1 MITKFRFRN
10 WQKAYLLLALS
21 SLTIVAG
28 GLAGFIWQT
37 PQSTQAADESV
48 LGGPSLSAT
57 TVDHIFAQMGSPMA
71 GTGIIVEQASRST
84 NIDDAF
90 AMAVWWA
97 ETNDGMAG
105 VGLGDRNP
113 GSVRGTAGYPSG
125 YDGYTIYPSYAA
137 AITDWFRLIKNSYV
151 IGRGTIGVYSISVPY
166 VGTAGAGNWAYKVT
180 SLMARYRYLAPP
192 PPSASVP
199 ATTRA
204 QTVSTPL
211 STPRIHSRIH
221 TQTHIRAYVPIGNE
235 TDWERLLAEKR
246 HQLWLAKM
254 EEASSAERSVEVP
267 IHHTSQPERR
277 AEKLAPMSLL
287 QQEPMFAGGAVLIL
301 IAILTIAGLEIGRRK
316 LARKAI
322 PTPVVATAPL
332 QASHTITASRFTA
345 TDELTR
351 VPPTPILVS
360 QRGVP
365 LTPFM
370 PNRAPGAA
378 EQQNEGFISRIRK
391 EPKN

>member
-1 MITKFRFRN
+1 MITKIRFHS
-10 WQKAYLLLALS
+10 WQKTYLLLALS

-28 GLAGFIWQT
+28 GLTGFTWQT
-37 PQSTQAADESV
+37 PQSTKAADESV

-57 TVDHIFAQMGSPMA
+57 TVDHIFAQMGSPMT
-71 GTGIIVEQASRST
+71 GTGTIVEQASRST

-105 VGLGDRNP
+105 VGLGNRNP

-192 PPSASVP
+192 PPPAP
-199 ATTRA
+199 AAATTTA
-204 QTVSTPL
+204 QTLSPQPST
-211 STPRIHSRIH
+211 SHAHSQIHNRIRS
-221 TQTHIRAYVPIGNE
+221 YVPIGKE
-235 TDWERLLAEKR
+235 TDWGRLLAEKR

-254 EEASSAERSVEVP
+254 EEDTRAEKSVDVP
-267 IHHTSQPERR
+267 LHHTLQPERR
-277 AEKLAPMSLL
+277 VERLAAPTSW
-287 QQEPMFAGGAVLIL
+287 QPAPMFAGGAALIL
-301 IAILTIAGLEIGRRK
+301 IAILTTAGLAIGRRK
-316 LARKAI
+316 LARKVI
-322 PTPVVATAPL
+322 PPPEVATVSLHDAN
-332 QASHTITASRFTA
+332 HNMVESRFST
-345 TDELTR
+345 TEELTR

-378 EQQNEGFISRIRK
+378 EQKTEGFISRIQR